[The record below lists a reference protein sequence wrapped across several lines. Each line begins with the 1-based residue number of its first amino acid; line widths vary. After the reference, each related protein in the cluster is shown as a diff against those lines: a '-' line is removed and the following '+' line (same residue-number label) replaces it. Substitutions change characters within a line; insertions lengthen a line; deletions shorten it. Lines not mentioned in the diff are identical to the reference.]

1 MKYRVLNIAVL
12 TIFFFFTTSGII
24 ADMSVSLI
32 QKKGQF
38 VSLNFVPLLIIISSN
53 IRNKERNASN
63 IVVSIPTSK

>member
-12 TIFFFFTTSGII
+12 TIFFFTTSGII

-38 VSLNFVPLLIIISSN
+38 VSLNFVPLLIIISFN
-53 IRNKERNASN
+53 IRNKEKNASN

>member
-53 IRNKERNASN
+53 IRNKETNASN

>member
-12 TIFFFFTTSGII
+12 TIFFFTTSGII

-38 VSLNFVPLLIIISSN
+38 VTLNFVPLLIIISSN

>member
-12 TIFFFFTTSGII
+12 TIFFFTTSGII